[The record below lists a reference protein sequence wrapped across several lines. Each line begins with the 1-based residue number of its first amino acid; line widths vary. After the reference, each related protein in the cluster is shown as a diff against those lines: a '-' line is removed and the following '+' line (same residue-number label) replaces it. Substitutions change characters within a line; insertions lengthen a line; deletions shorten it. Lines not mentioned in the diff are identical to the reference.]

1 MKTDSELQREVLL
14 ELEWEPSVAAAHIG
28 VSAEDGIVILAG
40 YVLSYAERNLAER
53 AAKRVY
59 GVKAVANELD
69 VKLSGDSRRTDG
81 DIAAATV
88 GALESRLSVPAKTIQ
103 VGVNEGWVTLKGEV
117 EWQCQKNAAEG
128 IVRYLAG
135 IMGVNNLIAVR
146 PRVLSSD
153 VRFKIE
159 HALRR
164 CAELEARR
172 IEVEVDGRQVIL
184 RGSVHSWAEKEEAA
198 RAAWAA
204 PGVANVENLISVAP
218 WTTGR
223 EAVER

>member
-1 MKTDSELQREVLL
+1 MPEERRRGYRPVPRRHNGGEQPDRGQ
-14 ELEWEPSVAAAHIG
+14 AARPVVG
-28 VSAEDGIVILAG
+28 CQVQD
-40 YVLSYAERNLAER
+40 R
-53 AAKRVY
+53 AC
-59 GVKAVANELD
+59 
-69 VKLSGDSRRTDG
+69 
-81 DIAAATV
+81 
-88 GALESRLSVPAKTIQ
+88 PQ
-103 VGVNEGWVTLKGEV
+103 
-117 EWQCQKNAAEG
+117 
-128 IVRYLAG
+128 
-135 IMGVNNLIAVR
+135 
-146 PRVLSSD
+146 
-153 VRFKIE
+153 
-159 HALRR
+159 R